1 MDQGGLSAFRR
12 ELETHQVIVEL
23 MSSSQLDFAQS
34 KCGFS
39 SSDQQ
44 TAGRN
49 KMAYGLPG
57 CQETSGSIHLYHLV
71 I

>member
-44 TAGRN
+44 TAGR
-49 KMAYGLPG
+49 KIWPMG
-57 CQETSGSIHLYHLV
+57 CRVAKKHLGPSIFT
-71 I
+71 IW